1 MRQAVF
7 LTAVSLASFLLG
19 TQLHLATSFAFDAQP
34 GLSLE
39 VLLGALLSSATSTG
53 RNSSNNITSRLPG
66 NPDGGLVMDIVSIGS
81 KMRLD
86 FQQAQAATFGRHRS
100 VRYFFNITEAND
112 ADPTCSETLSSEDAY
127 GIANH
132 CRSRNYSKQ
141 QFLLGYLHNHYAR
154 AQWLAKKV
162 NPAGWMCAQ
171 TRPSHGLHTAVTHY
185 RRLLQ
190 ASAASQGKASS
201 WRTVL
206 PDYLVVTDDDT
217 YMNLELVTH
226 YLSSSAFADD
236 PQPRAIAG
244 CMIRSPIHEIN
255 FTIPYGG
262 FGMIFNQGACWLLC
276 LVSLLVVLL
285 LACLVRRVCTL
296 VGFRS
301 FFVVDCAAHTFLLP
315 VDTRQH
321 A

>member
-1 MRQAVF
+1 MRQAVV

-19 TQLHLATSFAFDAQP
+19 TQLHLATSFDAGVP
-34 GLSLE
+34 TGLSLE
-39 VLLGALLSSATSTG
+39 ILLGDLLSTTASSSG
-53 RNSSNNITSRLPG
+53 GNSSSLTNRLPDT
-66 NPDGGLVMDIVSIGS
+66 PDGLVMDIVSIGS

-100 VRYFFNITEAND
+100 VRYFFNITEADD

-141 QFLLGYLHNHYAR
+141 QFLLRYLHNHYAR
-154 AQWLAKKV
+154 AQWLAKKA

-190 ASAASQGKASS
+190 ASAATQGKASS

-236 PQPRAIAG
+236 HQSRAIAG
-244 CMIRSPIHEIN
+244 CMIRSPIREIN

-276 LVSLLVVLL
+276 LVSLLLVLL

-301 FFVVDCAAHTFLLP
+301 FVVVDGSAHTFLLP
-315 VDTRQH
+315 IDTRQH